1 VKTQDLI
8 RYGVDPRLI
17 DIWRSSGIETLLPV
31 QRIAVDRYN
40 LFGGGNLLVSAPTSS
55 GKTFIGEM
63 AAAHTLLG
71 HRRCFYLV
79 PLKALAAE
87 KFETFRERYAP
98 LGARVVMST
107 RDCRQFDDEIAEG
120 RFQIAVVVYEK
131 MHQILIQTPDALEGV
146 RVVVADELQTLAD
159 AGRGAD
165 IEVLLTRLRLSKA
178 SFQFVGLSAVLRD
191 NGLLSKWLGAQFL
204 QYCERPVELRRGIVY
219 QGTFEYETYN
229 THERGTEAFLPLDG
243 DLEAWEILMANAVWL
258 AEKGEQS
265 LVFLSDKRS
274 TRTMATRAAEQFHG
288 PAAEEA
294 IAELEGLEE
303 TQSRQMLFECLRSG
317 IAFHN
322 ADMSLEERRAVER
335 HFRAGSIRVICATPT
350 LALGVNLPAKNVFL
364 EPALWERGR
373 LTDRPRRRML
383 TKGEYENMSGRAGR
397 LNLEGDF
404 GRSILVATT
413 PLECMQ
419 YENCYLKAR
428 LEELEPQLRGV
439 DLATHAMRLVASDAA
454 HDEAGIARFLLH
466 TLTGVMHERALR
478 EDEEGFQERVAA
490 AAERCVKYGLLSR
503 AQAEGTLAATS
514 LGRLCAVKGIAA
526 ATGYGLHTWLA
537 SLRGRSFPDAEALYV
552 LCRTEEARDEHLN
565 MSTEEYRS
573 WAYPEELAALLPPL
587 SREFFAPVF
596 ESRNYQT
603 YEEVKPMKMALLLH
617 AWVHGEPAAKIEERY
632 ESLAGTIRTAAE
644 ACAWLADAAS
654 AIADLLHLP
663 EDHVKYLGE
672 LSTRLTMGVA
682 PEGLALCGIEEQ
694 GFGRTHVARLL
705 RAGLGNTEAVRRAP
719 EAVLTRAVGPK
730 MAERLLKAF
739 GRGADAEKATR
750 ADGRQKAPAR
760 PHKEAAPPPPEPAEP
775 EAEDQ
780 PSAEV
785 AGPGDGPLFRHDGQK
800 WTVRYEGRMVYL
812 NDQAGM
818 HYLARLLGHP
828 MEPVPADRLRADVAG
843 VELPPA
849 GHAGEILDARAREEY
864 AARLRALGQEKAT
877 CRDAARRE
885 AIQQEMRTVME
896 HLEQATTPH
905 GQPRRAGDD
914 VLRAR
919 QAVTMAIRRAL
930 RRIKA
935 VYPALW
941 RHLQLSIQCGR
952 AFCYAPGESMSWT
965 T

>member
-1 VKTQDLI
+1 
-8 RYGVDPRLI
+8 
-17 DIWRSSGIETLLPV
+17 
-31 QRIAVDRYN
+31 
-40 LFGGGNLLVSAPTSS
+40 
-55 GKTFIGEM
+55 
-63 AAAHTLLG
+63 
-71 HRRCFYLV
+71 
-79 PLKALAAE
+79 
-87 KFETFRERYAP
+87 
-98 LGARVVMST
+98 
-107 RDCRQFDDEIAEG
+107 
-120 RFQIAVVVYEK
+120 
-131 MHQILIQTPDALEGV
+131 
-146 RVVVADELQTLAD
+146 
-159 AGRGAD
+159 
-165 IEVLLTRLRLSKA
+165 
-178 SFQFVGLSAVLRD
+178 
-191 NGLLSKWLGAQFL
+191 
-204 QYCERPVELRRGIVY
+204 
-219 QGTFEYETYN
+219 
-229 THERGTEAFLPLDG
+229 
-243 DLEAWEILMANAVWL
+243 MANAVWL

-265 LVFLSDKRS
+265 LVFLADKRS

-288 PAAEEA
+288 PAATDA

-335 HFRAGSIRVICATPT
+335 HFRSGSIRVICATPT

-383 TKGEYENMSGRAGR
+383 TKGEYENMGGRAGR

-454 HDEAGIARFLLH
+454 HDEAGIASFLRH

-705 RAGLGNTEAVRRAP
+705 RAGLGDPEAVRRAS
-719 EAVLTRAVGPK
+719 EAVLKRVVGPK

-750 ADGRQKAPAR
+750 AHGRKKPPTP
-760 PHKEAAPPPPEPAEP
+760 PHETCASGAKQEP
-775 EAEDQ
+775 EASLAEPAAASGSED
-780 PSAEV
+780 PAEK
-785 AGPGDGPLFRHDGQK
+785 AEGPTNGLAFRRNGERWD
-800 WTVRYEGRMVYL
+800 VCFEGRTVHL
-812 NDQAGM
+812 DHRVGM
-818 HYLARLLGHP
+818 DYLALLLSHP
-828 MEPVPADRLRADVAG
+828 ACAFPADRLRAAVAG
-843 VELPPA
+843 GLKAMSGSAEEVIDAQALAEYSKRLREVKQELAEAERDHDTGRQERLQEEADALTRQLA
-849 GHAGEILDARAREEY
+849 GGTGLNGGPRRVGGEPERAR
-864 AARLRALGQEKAT
+864 KA
-877 CRDAARRE
+877 
-885 AIQQEMRTVME
+885 VS
-896 HLEQATTPH
+896 
-905 GQPRRAGDD
+905 
-914 VLRAR
+914 
-919 QAVTMAIRRAL
+919 MAITRVL
-930 RRIKA
+930 GRIKA
-935 VYPALW
+935 VHPTLW
-941 RHLQLSIQCGR
+941 QHLQRSVQRGR
-952 AFCYAPGESMSWT
+952 VFCYAPDAPRSWAT
-965 T
+965 